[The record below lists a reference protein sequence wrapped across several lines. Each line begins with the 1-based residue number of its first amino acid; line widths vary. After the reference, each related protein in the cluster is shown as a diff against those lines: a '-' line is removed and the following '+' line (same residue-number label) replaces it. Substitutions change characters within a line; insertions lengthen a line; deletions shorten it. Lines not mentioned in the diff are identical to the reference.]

1 MNGTLQYTIRPYDTI
16 WMLAQIF
23 NTTVDSIMDLNPG
36 IDPRKLF
43 IGQVITIRP
52 GYRYYQSSQIVPGST
67 DDIGD
72 IIYPGNLGN
81 TGGMAPGG
89 TAPRGAVPGETAPR
103 GAVPGGMAPGGMAP
117 GGTTPGGMAPGETA
131 PRGAVPGGM
140 APGGMTPGGT
150 TPGGMAP
157 GGMTPGGMAPGG
169 TTPGGTTPTGMT
181 FGGSFMDFMDDDMND
196 MNDMYDMDDMEM
208 VLEQIRDYMRMLWE
222 QHVMWTRMAQVG
234 IIHELPE
241 TELIIQRLL
250 RNPVDFANALAPFY
264 GDEAADEFQNLLT
277 GHLTIAAE
285 LINALKA
292 GNNNAAADA
301 NRRWRDNAEQIAAF
315 LGSINPNW
323 SEDDW
328 SAMLNEHLD
337 LLSNSVT
344 EMLAKNYEESING
357 FDDVEMQ
364 ALEMADVMAEGIQ
377 AQFSEM
383 R

>member
-1 MNGTLQYTIRPYDTI
+1 MVIKMNGTLQYTIRPYDTI

-72 IIYPGNLGN
+72 IVYPGNMGN

-89 TAPRGAVPGETAPR
+89 TTPR
-103 GAVPGGMAPGGMAP
+103 GAVPGGMA
-117 GGTTPGGMAPGETA
+117 
-131 PRGAVPGGM
+131 
-140 APGGMTPGGT
+140 PGGT

-157 GGMTPGGMAPGG
+157 GGMTPGGTTPEGMAPA
-169 TTPGGTTPTGMT
+169 GMT
-181 FGGSFMDFMDDDMND
+181 LGGSFMDFMDDDMND

-277 GHLTIAAE
+277 AHLTIAAE

-292 GNNNAAADA
+292 GNNNAATDA
-301 NRRWRDNAEQIAAF
+301 NRRWRDNAEQIAVF

-357 FDDVEMQ
+357 FDDIEMQ

>member
-72 IIYPGNLGN
+72 IVYPGNMGN
-81 TGGMAPGG
+81 N
-89 TAPRGAVPGETAPR
+89 
-103 GAVPGGMAPGGMAP
+103 
-117 GGTTPGGMAPGETA
+117 GGMAPGETA
-131 PRGAVPGGM
+131 PRGMTPGGTAPGGMVPGGTAPGGM
-140 APGGMTPGGT
+140 APRGMTPGET
-150 TPGGMAP
+150 A
-157 GGMTPGGMAPGG
+157 
-169 TTPGGTTPTGMT
+169 PGGTTPTGMT
-181 FGGSFMDFMDDDMND
+181 LGGSFMDYMDDDMND
-196 MNDMYDMDDMEM
+196 MNDMYDMDDMDDMEM

-222 QHVMWTRMAQVG
+222 QHVMWTRMALVG

-337 LLSNSVT
+337 LLSNNVT
-344 EMLAKNYEESING
+344 EMFAKNYEESING